1 MSIEPRAED
10 ADPDERTAIGCWR
23 LEVGSGRI
31 EWTDKVKDILGL
43 DDEAAFPTSQLLID
57 RIDIRDRAGLVAAL
71 DDCSRSKQSR
81 SCVLRVRRRD
91 GKTRICRVEMS
102 SQANDAGAVLA
113 ILGFF
118 EDITERS
125 SSRPPL
131 RESQRLFRTVVDA
144 VPALIGV
151 KDRSSRYVLVNAR
164 FADYHGRPA
173 SWFEGR
179 TIAEFYDAPY
189 ANLQIEADQRV
200 VRSGQSTGYVE
211 ASYLESDGR
220 FTHWLAN
227 RMPVKDE
234 TGQVEYI
241 IDIGLEVT
249 DLKQAEAARQQ
260 SQRLLNAVMDAVP
273 VSLNLKDTEGRYVL
287 VNAYEAAFYG
297 RQPEWFLGK
306 KAADIA
312 PEPYAE
318 NVTRRDA
325 EVIESGR
332 ALGWIDDSFVDL
344 KGQRSA
350 WLATKLPLLDDSG
363 KVQYVLSIGL
373 DITDRRRAEDDLRAS
388 QRLLQAVMDAVPA
401 MVCVKDRRHRCIFVN
416 TAYADY
422 FKQSPGWFVGRRIE
436 ELLPPDYVAEKH
448 AVEQRVFGS
457 GRASGFFEETV
468 AEADGRSTAWLA
480 NVAPL
485 FDERG
490 QVQHVVSVG
499 LDITE
504 RKKAEASLQ
513 QSQTLLRTIID
524 AVPATIT
531 VKDTAGNYVL
541 VNAYQANQ
549 FGRPAEWFVNR
560 NVADIWPSDY
570 VHQLRQ
576 RDDAVIRTRGTQRY
590 YEYDYADSDGRITS
604 WMGIRSPI
612 LNEIG
617 AVSYVVSVGLDI
629 TELKRAEREVQE
641 GRALLQTVIDA
652 VPAMVSVTDGD
663 GRYVFVNA
671 ATARYY
677 GKAAD
682 WFPGR
687 ALEEIHS
694 AEYAAV
700 LHARNRR
707 LLEGAA
713 PPDMYE
719 EQYVEADGRVS
730 SWLSTD
736 VPLLDA
742 SGTPKYVVS
751 VALDIT
757 DRRRSEMALR
767 ESEQRFR
774 HLVESVGV
782 VPYTWDVANRR
793 FLYVGPQVEAMFGYH
808 SGQWIDHR
816 FWMSVIHP
824 DDLEAVKC
832 HAATFNSEPQDD
844 EFEYRAITADGSTVW
859 VRDVLRIQRAEH
871 GELIGYGMYFDVTAS
886 KLRDQQLAQ
895 AQKMEA
901 IGKLTGGIA
910 HDFNNL
916 LTVIFGNLD
925 LLEQAAAD
933 DPLQADRIRLGKTA
947 ARRGAEL
954 TRRLLAYARRQ
965 VLEPELVDIN
975 KRVVQL
981 GELMKRT
988 LGETIGIQMN
998 LTDELWQ
1005 VRVDPAWFEST
1016 VLNLAINARDAMPQ
1030 GGTLT
1035 FETAN
1040 QWINRNQLGN
1050 DADIVPGAY
1059 AMLTVR
1065 DTGTGM
1071 TPEILAQAFDP
1082 FFTTKGPGKGT
1093 GLGLSMVYGFVKQ
1106 SGGHIQIQSASG
1118 RGTTVRIYLRK
1129 AESAAVGVQ
1138 LGDSEPGR
1146 HLNGSETILIV
1157 EDDESVRATASAM
1170 LDSLGYR
1177 VLVAGD
1183 GPSAL
1188 RHLGAEQGISA
1199 LITDVVLAGGMSG
1212 PELAREGMR
1221 LVPDVAVLYVSGYA
1235 PEPTVLEQSGG
1246 APSEWLGKPYS
1257 KLDLARRLRLLLDR
1271 RRP

>member
-1 MSIEPRAED
+1 MGIEPRAED
-10 ADPDERTAIGCWR
+10 DEPNDRTAIGCWR
-23 LEVGSGRI
+23 LEVGSGRV
-31 EWTDKVKDILGL
+31 EWTDKVRDILGL
-43 DDEAAFPTSQLLID
+43 ADDHVSPTSDLLID

-71 DDCSRSKQSR
+71 DDCSRAKRSR
-81 SCVLRVRRRD
+81 SCVLRVKRRE
-91 GKTRICRVEMS
+91 GGTRICRLEMS
-102 SQANDAGAVLA
+102 SQMNDAGAVVA

-118 EDITERS
+118 EDINDRS
-125 SSRPPL
+125 SSRPPMSD
-131 RESQRLFRTVVDA
+131 SQRLFRTVVDA
-144 VPALIGV
+144 VPVLIGV
-151 KDRSSRYVLVNAR
+151 KDRNSRFVLVNAR

-189 ANLQIEADQRV
+189 AREQVEADQRV
-200 VRSGQSTGYVE
+200 LQSGRSTGYVE
-211 ASYLESDGR
+211 DAYVESDGR
-220 FTHWLAN
+220 MTHWLAN

-234 TGQVEYI
+234 SGQVEYI
-241 IDIGLEVT
+241 IDIGLDVT

-260 SQRLLNAVMDAVP
+260 SQKLLNAVMDAVP
-273 VSLNLKDTEGRYVL
+273 VTLNLKDTEGRYVL

-297 RQPEWFLGK
+297 RQPEWFIGRRT
-306 KAADIA
+306 ADVA
-312 PEPYAE
+312 PAPYAE
-318 NVTRRDA
+318 NVARRDA
-325 EVIESGR
+325 EVIESGSSF
-332 ALGWIDDSFVDL
+332 GWIDDSFVDL
-344 KGQRSA
+344 KGHRSA
-350 WLATKLPLLDDSG
+350 WLATKLPLFDDSG

-401 MVCVKDRRHRCIFVN
+401 MVCVKDRQHRCIFVN
-416 TAYADY
+416 SAYADY
-422 FKQSPGWFVGRRIE
+422 FVQSPGWFVGRRID
-436 ELLPPDYVAEKH
+436 ELLSPDYVSEKH
-448 AVEQRVFGS
+448 TVEQRVFGS
-457 GRASGFFEETV
+457 GRPSGFFEETV
-468 AEADGRSTAWLA
+468 AESDGRTTAWLA

-485 FDERG
+485 FDEFG
-490 QVQHVVSVG
+490 QVRHIVSVG

-531 VKDTAGNYVL
+531 VKDIGGTYVL

-549 FGRPAEWFVNR
+549 FGRSAEWFVNR
-560 NVADIWPSDY
+560 NIADIWPADY
-570 VHQLRQ
+570 VRHLRE
-576 RDDAVIRTRGTQRY
+576 RDDAVIRTRSTQRY
-590 YEYDYADSDGRITS
+590 YEYDYTDPDGRVTS

-617 AVSYVVSVGLDI
+617 TVSYIVSVGLDI
-629 TELKRAEREVQE
+629 TDLKRAEREIQE
-641 GRALLQTVIDA
+641 GRALLQTIIDA
-652 VPAMVSVTDGD
+652 VPAMVSVTDGE

-671 ATARYY
+671 ATARYHD
-677 GKAAD
+677 KTAD

-687 ALEEIHS
+687 VLEEIHS
-694 AEYAAV
+694 TEHAAM
-700 LHARNRR
+700 LRARNRR
-707 LLEGAA
+707 VLEGAVA
-713 PPDMYE
+713 PDLYE
-719 EQYVEADGRVS
+719 EQIGGTDGRIG

-736 VPLLDA
+736 VPLLDT
-742 SGTPKYVVS
+742 SGTAKYAVR

-782 VPYTWDVANRR
+782 VPYTWDVAKRR
-793 FLYVGPQVEAMFGYH
+793 YHYIGPQVEAMFGYP
-808 SGQWIDHR
+808 SSRWIDHR
-816 FWMSVIHP
+816 FWMSIIQP
-824 DDLEAVKC
+824 DDLDAVTR
-832 HAATFNSEPQDD
+832 HVATFNSEPQDD
-844 EFEYRAITADGSTVW
+844 EFEYRVITADGRTIW
-859 VRDVLRIQRAEH
+859 VRDVLRTQRAEN

-916 LTVIFGNLD
+916 LTVIFGNFD
-925 LLEQAAAD
+925 LLEQAAAG
-933 DPLQADRIRLGKTA
+933 DPLQVERIRLGKTA

-975 KRVVQL
+975 KRLLQL
-981 GELMKRT
+981 GELMQRA
-988 LGETIGIQMN
+988 LGEPIGIQMN
-998 LTDELWQ
+998 LAEDLWQ

-1016 VLNLAINARDAMPQ
+1016 VLNLAINSRDAMPQ

-1040 QWINRNQLGN
+1040 RWIDRNQLGG
-1050 DADIVPGAY
+1050 DADMVPGAY
-1059 AMLTVR
+1059 ALLTVR

-1071 TPEILAQAFDP
+1071 TPETLAQAFDP

-1106 SGGHIQIQSASG
+1106 SGGHIQIESASG
-1118 RGTTVRIYLRK
+1118 RGTTVRIYLRQV
-1129 AESAAVGVQ
+1129 ESVPVSDQ
-1138 LGDSEPGR
+1138 LGESEPGR
-1146 HLNGSETILIV
+1146 HLYGSETVLIV

-1183 GPSAL
+1183 GASAL
-1188 RHLGAEQGISA
+1188 RQLGTEQGISA

-1212 PELAREGMR
+1212 PELAREVVRR
-1221 LVPDVAVLYVSGYA
+1221 LHDVVVLYVSGYA
-1235 PEPTVLEQSGG
+1235 PEPTVLAQSGS
-1246 APSEWLGKPYS
+1246 APGEWLGKPYS
-1257 KLDLARRLRLLLDR
+1257 KLDLARRLRHLLDR